1 VPAPTPER
9 RDVVEREALAGAAFA
24 AVRSTGLAR
33 MASEIV
39 AFAATV
45 ALARLLTPAEF
56 GIATVALVA
65 TTLATATGQ
74 QGLTAPLVQ
83 RRSIDEAHLRVAV
96 LLSLVLGVLLAALV
110 ATVAEPAAEPLFGAR
125 IAELLPLTSPFFL
138 LAGLAAVPQAV
149 LERAL
154 EFRRLSVVY
163 AVRMMSAAIASVAL
177 AAAGEGA
184 EALILGPLAGTAVAT
199 ALLLRAAPVARPA
212 WHPREAREI
221 LRFGLPSLGSGLAGI
236 GAQYI
241 DYAVVAARLPAA
253 AVGLYWRA
261 YTLGVDYQSKLSG
274 ILVQIGLPLYARAA
288 DLATRREM
296 RERIVRLQTLI
307 LFPLLGAL
315 ILLAPVAVPLVFGPQ
330 WEDAVA
336 PTQILA
342 VAGMMAAIQT
352 GTGPLL
358 LAVGHPG
365 ALLRWN
371 VGKIVGLGA
380 VVYVVAPHG
389 LVALAVAVTG
399 FNVLRALIGQQLL
412 LRRRAGI
419 DVRALWIACL
429 PAIAGTAAL
438 LAIGWAVLA
447 AGTAL
452 GVPDGAASAAGAATG
467 VAAYVAALAAG
478 FPAALAELR
487 EVRSRLLRRRPAAPL
502 AGQL

>member
-1 VPAPTPER
+1 MPAPTPER
-9 RDVVEREALAGAAFA
+9 RDVVERKALAGEAYA

-33 MASEIV
+33 LVSELV

-45 ALARLLTPAEF
+45 ALARMLTPAEF

-65 TTLATATGQ
+65 ATLATATGQ
-74 QGLTAPLVQ
+74 QGLGAPLVQ

-96 LLSLVLGVLLAALV
+96 LLSLVLGVVLAVLV
-110 ATVAEPAAEPLFGAR
+110 ATLSEPAAEPLFGAE
-125 IAELLPLTSPFFL
+125 IAELLPLSAPFFL

-154 EFRRLSVVY
+154 EFRRLSIVYLARMVV
-163 AVRMMSAAIASVAL
+163 AAIASVAL

-199 ALLLRAAPVARPA
+199 GLLLRATPMVWPA

-221 LRFGLPSLGSGLAGI
+221 LRFGVPSLGSGLAGI

-241 DYAVVAARLPAA
+241 DYAVIAARLPAA

-274 ILVQIGLPLYARAA
+274 VLVQIGLPLYARAA
-288 DLATRREM
+288 DLATQREM

-307 LFPLLGAL
+307 IFPLLGAL
-315 ILLAPVAVPLVFGPQ
+315 ILLAPVAVTLIFGPQ
-330 WEDAVA
+330 WEDAVV

-342 VAGMMAAIQT
+342 VAGMMATIQT

-371 VGKIVGLGA
+371 VGKIIGLGL
-380 VVYVVAPHG
+380 VVYVVAPYG
-389 LVALAVAVTG
+389 LVELAVAVTV

-412 LRRRAGI
+412 LRRRAGV
-419 DVRALWIACL
+419 DVRSLWIACL
-429 PAIAGTAAL
+429 PAMTGTAAM
-438 LAIGWAVLA
+438 LATGWAVLA
-447 AGTAL
+447 AGSAL
-452 GVPDGAASAAGAATG
+452 GVPEGAACAAAAATG
-467 VAAYVAALAAG
+467 AAAYLAALALV
-478 FPAALAELR
+478 FPTAMAELR
-487 EVRSRLLRRRPAAPL
+487 DVRTRLVSRRRPAPL
-502 AGQL
+502 AGRL